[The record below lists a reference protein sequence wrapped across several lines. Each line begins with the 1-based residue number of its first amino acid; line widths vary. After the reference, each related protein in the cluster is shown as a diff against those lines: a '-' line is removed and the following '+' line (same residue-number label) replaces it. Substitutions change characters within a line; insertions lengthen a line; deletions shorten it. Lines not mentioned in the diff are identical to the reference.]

1 MVSYK
6 STDAVSSFR
15 LEALHVA
22 FSQVAEEFEISFGCL
37 HDRLNVELG
46 AFSELNGIVFDRAW
60 RLSVR

>member
-1 MVSYK
+1 MAYK

-22 FSQVAEEFEISFGCL
+22 FSQVAEEFEIAFGCL
-37 HDRLNVELG
+37 HDGLNVELG
-46 AFSELNGIVFDRAW
+46 AFGELNGIFFDRAW